1 VAVPIAILAAPG
13 LLWLRA
19 HTACNG
25 GPTPEGEPQMPT
37 STPTRTR
44 GDTTRTKRRKR
55 SSCLGRYREDT
66 TGATRVIVALPA
78 PAGATLVVDR
88 LAGTKAD
95 ARVLARIA
103 AEEDAGNAELVA
115 SMYLADENRGRC
127 RELTAEDLE
136 PMPKIEGGENGEASE
151 NTDSEALDYA
161 GGVVDD
167 HGVRYCVRVIEG
179 GEGAPAQELRWA
191 REDDSGGWEA
201 VTLRETIA
209 QFESYEPLIT
219 MTRAA
224 VDAHSGDRAI
234 GVSTL
239 RLELR
244 RQEGSPIVLNR
255 GLREAVLRAV
265 AQQNLSLSEI
275 AARCGRRHSG
285 CDDLSS
291 GDTTWLQRR
300 IGIKR
305 EAGSDAPTSWVH
317 TEVLALIA
325 RDGLGLAPH
334 EVEL

>member
-1 VAVPIAILAAPG
+1 
-13 LLWLRA
+13 
-19 HTACNG
+19 
-25 GPTPEGEPQMPT
+25 MPT

-44 GDTTRTKRRKR
+44 GDTTPAKRRKR

-66 TGATRVIVALPA
+66 TGATRVIVALAA

-103 AEEDAGNAELVA
+103 PEEDAGNAELVA
-115 SMYLADENRGRC
+115 SMYLADENRRRC
-127 RELTAEDLE
+127 RALTAEDLSLKAE
-136 PMPKIEGGENGEASE
+136 AEAGDRGETTDGEAF
-151 NTDSEALDYA
+151 DYA
-161 GGVVDD
+161 SGVVDD
-167 HGVRYCVRVIEG
+167 HGVHYCVRVMEG
-179 GEGAPAQELRWA
+179 GEAGPARELRWA
-191 REDDSGGWEA
+191 RADGSGGWGA

-209 QFESYEPLIT
+209 RFEAYEPLIT
-219 MTRAA
+219 MTTEAI
-224 VDAHSGDRAI
+224 DAYGEDRAI

-244 RQEGSPIVLNR
+244 RQQGSPIVLNR